1 MLITLFPEHGGLWS
15 FGFICKQKRLRI
27 DFAEVMAHKI
37 TLSQKQA
44 QFIKNGWERKM
55 LQLCYVTYNF
65 DKVLHHVEKTV
76 ISGNIPAIYFVYPE
90 KFEIPH
96 ARPR

>member
-1 MLITLFPEHGGLWS
+1 
-15 FGFICKQKRLRI
+15 
-27 DFAEVMAHKI
+27 
-37 TLSQKQA
+37 
-44 QFIKNGWERKM
+44 M

-96 ARPR
+96 ERPR